1 MITVRKA
8 ADRFHTDAG
17 WLDSWHTFS
26 FGDHY
31 HPEHVGFSALRVI
44 NDDTVAAGQGF
55 GEHPHRDMEILS
67 YVLSGALAH
76 QDSSGGGGVIRPGEV
91 QRMSAG
97 SGVVHSEFNASRE
110 EPVHFLQI
118 WLVPNARGVPPG
130 YEQKKFD
137 FAGRRGKLQLL
148 ASQGGKD
155 GSLVIHQDAALYGA
169 LVDGDE
175 KVSYAIPPSRR
186 AYVHVA
192 QGSVELNGNPLQAG
206 DGVALTGEASAV
218 LRGGRNAEVLVFDL
232 P

>member
-26 FGDHY
+26 FADHY
-31 HPEHVGFSALRVI
+31 DPQHMGFSALRVI
-44 NDDTVAAGQGF
+44 NDDTVAPGQGF
-55 GEHPHRDMEILS
+55 GAHPHRDMEILS

-76 QDSSGGGGVIRPGEV
+76 KDSTGGGGVIRPGEV

-97 SGVVHSEFNASRE
+97 SGVVHSEFNGSRD

-118 WLVPNARGVPPG
+118 WLLPGKRGIAPG

-137 FAGRRGKLQLL
+137 LADRRGKLRLL
-148 ASQGGKD
+148 ASSGGKD
-155 GSLVIHQDAALYGA
+155 GSLVIHQDANVYGA
-169 LVDGDE
+169 LLDGDE
-175 KVSYAIPPSRR
+175 RIVSAVPAGRS
-186 AYVHVA
+186 AWVHVA
-192 QGSVELNGNPLQAG
+192 RGSLDLNGKRLSAG
-206 DGVALTGEASAV
+206 DGATVEGERELTLS
-218 LRGGRNAEVLVFDL
+218 GGKDAEVLLFDL